1 MKRLA
6 FAMGASLG
14 FVAGSWAGRGPFLKV
29 ESTARAFARRPEV
42 RKLVDNTSAAMQQS
56 LDELQSATTDRI
68 EHVIETVRDKA
79 SSALHLA
86 SRDDQHTYT
95 EGMTNILE

>member
-1 MKRLA
+1 
-6 FAMGASLG
+6 
-14 FVAGSWAGRGPFLKV
+14 
-29 ESTARAFARRPEV
+29 
-42 RKLVDNTSAAMQQS
+42 MQQS
-56 LDELQSATTDRI
+56 LDELQCATTDRI

-86 SRDDQHTYT
+86 NRDDRHTYI